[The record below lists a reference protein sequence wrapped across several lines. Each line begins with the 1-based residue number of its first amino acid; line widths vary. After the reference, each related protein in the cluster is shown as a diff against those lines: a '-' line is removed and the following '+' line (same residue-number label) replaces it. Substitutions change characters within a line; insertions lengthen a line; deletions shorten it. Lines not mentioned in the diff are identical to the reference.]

1 YNLPFEVLA
10 CKSMSAPEG
19 YRLGMPKSDSKIKK
33 KIKEEEFDIYHVHS
47 PFSMGRFAVQLGKK
61 YNKPVVA
68 TIHTKYYDDFMRVLH
83 NNKTLSNIMLKYIM
97 KVYNSADSVWTVN
110 NASCQILRDYGYKG
124 EIEVVRNGTD
134 LKYPENADELIQKI
148 NEKHNLQDKKNV
160 FLFVGRIAL
169 YKNLELMAKAL
180 KILKNKGI
188 EFTMLI
194 VGSGFDEDK
203 FKNIVKD
210 LELEDNF
217 IFTGSISDRQLLQ
230 GYYLRS
236 DLFLFPSTF
245 DTSSLVPIEAAAHNL
260 PVLLIKDSCTAENIV
275 DDFNGFLAE
284 ETPEAFA
291 QKIEYIIQ
299 NPELLKQVGEEASRS
314 VYRSWEM
321 VAEEVNKK
329 YLDII
334 KKYNKK
340 LEETNK

>member
-1 YNLPFEVLA
+1 
-10 CKSMSAPEG
+10 
-19 YRLGMPKSDSKIKK
+19 
-33 KIKEEEFDIYHVHS
+33 
-47 PFSMGRFAVQLGKK
+47 
-61 YNKPVVA
+61 
-68 TIHTKYYDDFMRVLH
+68 
-83 NNKTLSNIMLKYIM
+83 ML
-97 KVYNSADSVWTVN
+97 V
-110 NASCQILRDYGYKG
+110 
-124 EIEVVRNGTD
+124 
-134 LKYPENADELIQKI
+134 
-148 NEKHNLQDKKNV
+148 
-160 FLFVGRIAL
+160 
-169 YKNLELMAKAL
+169 
-180 KILKNKGI
+180 
-188 EFTMLI
+188 
-194 VGSGFDEDK
+194 DEDK